1 MNEDIEIEI
10 NVEESAA
17 TFLRSAQIE
26 SAALKTRISEPATPT
41 EKAATAV
48 ALCDLLDWC
57 EVVAGICHPSYER

>member
-26 SAALKTRISEPATPT
+26 SAALKVRILEPLSPT
-41 EKAATAV
+41 EKAGTAV
-48 ALCDLLDWC
+48 ELCDLLDWC